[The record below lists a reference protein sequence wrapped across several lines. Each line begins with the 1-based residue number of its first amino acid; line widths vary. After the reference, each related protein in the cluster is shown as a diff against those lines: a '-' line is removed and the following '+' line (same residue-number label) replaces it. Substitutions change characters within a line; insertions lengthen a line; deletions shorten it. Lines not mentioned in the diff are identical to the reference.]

1 MKYYIIA
8 GEASG
13 DLHGANL
20 MKHLKELDSKAV
32 FRCWGGDKM
41 KAQGAT
47 IVKHVNDLSFMG
59 FWEVLIN
66 LPAILKSISFC
77 KTDIIKWKPD
87 GLILIDY
94 PGFNL
99 RIARFAK
106 KNNIKVIYYIS
117 PQLWA
122 WKQSRIKTVKRC
134 VDKMLVI
141 LPFEKPF
148 YKKFNYEVEFTGHPL
163 IDAIESEKEKYN
175 STEDFLINNGLPD
188 KPVIAILPGS
198 RKIEVSKMLKIMA
211 QIVKFFP
218 EYQFVIAGISSLLPA
233 FYEKYTKNTNV
244 TIVYDQTYQILQ
256 SASAAIVASGTAT
269 LETALFKTPQVV
281 CYKAGIVSYHI
292 ARKLVKVK
300 YISLVNLV
308 MDRVVVKELIQN
320 EFNPR
325 YLKNELE
332 RLLNNEDY
340 RNKMLKDYSELKSK
354 LGGTGASKNAS
365 NIIYNYLTNNA

>member
-20 MKHLKELDSKAV
+20 IKHLKDSDTEAD

-66 LPAILKSISFC
+66 LPAILKSIRFC
-77 KTDIIKWKPD
+77 KKDILSYKPNA
-87 GLILIDY
+87 LILIDY

-99 RIARFAK
+99 SMAKFAK
-106 KNNIKVIYYIS
+106 KNNIKTIYYIS

-122 WKQSRIKTVKRC
+122 WKQSRIKTVKRY

-141 LPFEKPF
+141 LPFEKIF
-148 YKKFNYEVEFTGHPL
+148 YNKFNYDVEFTGHPL
-163 IDAIESEKEKYN
+163 IDAIESEKKK
-175 STEDFLINNGLPD
+175 LISKENFIKKNNLPD
-188 KPVIAILPGS
+188 KPIIAILPGS
-198 RKIEVSKMLKIMA
+198 RKIEISKMLKIMA

-218 EYQFVIAGISSLLPA
+218 DYQFVIAGISSLMPS
-233 FYEKYTKNTNV
+233 FYEKFTKKTNV
-244 TIVYDQTYQILQ
+244 TIIYDQTYQILH

-269 LETALFKTPQVV
+269 LETALIKTPQVV
-281 CYKAGIVSYHI
+281 CYKAGMISYHI
-292 ARKLVKVK
+292 AKKIVKVK

-308 MDRVVVKELIQN
+308 MDRIVVKELIQN
-320 EFNPR
+320 DFNPN
-325 YLKNELE
+325 YLKDELY
-332 RLLNNEDY
+332 RLLTDEQY
-340 RNKMLKDYSELKSK
+340 RNEMLEAYNKLENK
-354 LGGTGASKNAS
+354 LGGAGASKNAA
-365 NIIYNYLTNNA
+365 NIIYNYLKEE